1 MRISPIIGRKNQ
13 MIKYKGTTLYP
24 AAIFDVLDNVDYI
37 ENYLVEV
44 TTNEIGMDN
53 VSVIIGSRNTNE
65 AFIKDLKNRFRAKI
79 RVAPSIRFENIDV
92 ICKIQMPESNRKP
105 IKFIDKRK

>member
-1 MRISPIIGRKNQ
+1 

-24 AAIFDVLDNVDYI
+24 AAIFDVLDNIDYI

-79 RVAPSIRFENIDV
+79 RVTPSIRFENIDV
-92 ICKIQMPESNRKP
+92 IRKIQMPESNRKP

>member
-1 MRISPIIGRKNQ
+1 

-53 VSVIIGSRNTNE
+53 VNVIIGSHNTND
-65 AFIKDLKNRFRAKI
+65 AVIKDLKNRFRAKI
-79 RVAPSIRFENIDV
+79 RVAPNIRFENMDI
-92 ICKIQMPESNRKP
+92 IRKIQLPETNRKP